1 MNEQDLETKAREL
14 LARVLKDAPEGY
26 RLVQRDLVVDNY
38 PNSFRSMADHFFS
51 VLNPGTDLVVFF
63 DAQGATSPV
72 GGTTGA
78 RRAQMTM
85 PIHREALLEA
95 IRSELELT
103 KEAWLGEVKLVV
115 LPPTG
120 WTHQAVVFTK
130 KIPGDED
137 VLRVWVDPLNKRIIQ
152 CLYGAAK

>member
-38 PNSFRSMADHFFS
+38 PNSFRSMSDHFFS

-63 DAQGATSPV
+63 DTQGNV
-72 GGTTGA
+72 TGW
-78 RRAQMTM
+78 RDDGRKGAQMTI
-85 PIHREALLEA
+85 PIHREGLLEA

-120 WTHQAVVFTK
+120 WTHHAVVFTK
-130 KIPGDED
+130 KIPGDD
-137 VLRVWVDPLNKRIIQ
+137 DILRVWVDPLTKRIIQ